1 MIDETTDISNTEQV
15 VLVFRWVNSDLSVY
29 EEFIG
34 LYQTESLQA
43 SSLVQIIKDVM
54 LRLNLKMEL
63 CRGQC
68 YDGASIMSGIKN
80 GVAKLI
86 CDDEPRAVYT
96 HCYGHAL
103 NLAVNDMLKQCKTLK
118 YCLETVNEIIKL
130 VKNSPKRD
138 AEFQR
143 LKQAVSSE
151 SPGIRV
157 LCPTRW
163 TVCASSLQSIL
174 DNYEVLLS
182 LWDECK
188 DSKLDS
194 ETRTRIIGVETQML
208 TFEFLF
214 GVSLGAVILSH
225 SDNLSKTLQHT
236 SLSAAEGQHMAK
248 LTLQVLKSI
257 RQADKFDL
265 FYQRI
270 LLDQQRYKVNPPT
283 LPRKRRAPRRFEI
296 GSSDGDHHSS
306 PQDFFRMVYY
316 EALDLATTSITERF
330 DQPGYKVY
338 QNLETLVLKVC
349 KGEEYDEYL
358 DFICEFYGEDF
369 DKNLLKA
376 QLPLFHALITGSDQC
391 KDSGLTIHN
400 IVKHLANLSVG
411 EQVAL
416 SQVFI
421 LLKLLL
427 VMPATNATSE
437 RSFSALRRIKSYLR
451 ATMSQE
457 RLNSLLTLH
466 IYKENALALSLSDIG
481 NDFVSAKENRMT
493 KFGKF

>member
-1 MIDETTDISNTEQV
+1 
-15 VLVFRWVNSDLSVY
+15 
-29 EEFIG
+29 
-34 LYQTESLQA
+34 
-43 SSLVQIIKDVM
+43 
-54 LRLNLKMEL
+54 
-63 CRGQC
+63 
-68 YDGASIMSGIKN
+68 MSGTKN

-96 HCYGHAL
+96 HCYVHAL
-103 NLAVNDMLKQCKTLK
+103 NLAVNDMLSSVKLK

-151 SPGIRV
+151 SPGVHV

-182 LWDECK
+182 VWDECK

-194 ETRTRIIGVETQML
+194 EIRTRIIGVETQML

-214 GVSLGAVILSH
+214 GVSLGAAILSH
-225 SDNLSKTLQHT
+225 SDNLSKTLQHV
-236 SLSAAEGQHMAK
+236 SLSAAKGQHIAK
-248 LTLQVLKSI
+248 LTLQVLNSI

-265 FYQRI
+265 FYQNV

-283 LPRKRRAPRRFEI
+283 LPQKRHAPRRFEI
-296 GSSDGDHHSS
+296 GSSDGDYHSS

-316 EALDLATTSITERF
+316 EALDLITTSITERF

-338 QNLETLVLKVC
+338 RNLETLVLKVR
-349 KGEEYDEYL
+349 KGEEYDEHF
-358 DFICEFYGEDF
+358 DFVCEFYGEDL

-376 QLPLFHALITGSDQC
+376 QLPLFRALITGSDQC
-391 KDSGLTIHN
+391 KDSSLSIHN

-421 LLKLLL
+421 LMKLLL

-451 ATMSQE
+451 ATMS
-457 RLNSLLTLH
+457 
-466 IYKENALALSLSDIG
+466 
-481 NDFVSAKENRMT
+481 
-493 KFGKF
+493 